1 MGDESTSCTVVPS
14 VLDEPDHRHHR
25 FPTSCFHRH
34 LPVGLCRRSTLA
46 VHSHHSRL
54 FNATTPGRSL
64 PAAPW
69 IPPLTLGVPV
79 IEWEKEISPTGASK
93 VTCHAPPTRPQV
105 ARCVVSA
112 CHQPQ
117 LWLNPHNELA
127 NWLLLLRAAKKLK
140 KVTFL
145 VSKFEMM
152 IQFRKMDICQKQLRS
167 SGHPYNSVELALHDR
182 WRPQPNAVRP
192 SFSGHRAAWIQRGCV
207 APASDPPASMPSPA
221 CVSPG
226 PGSPSN
232 TIRAMDKCLVL
243 LWIPSSA
250 FTSASTPCSA
260 AR

>member
-1 MGDESTSCTVVPS
+1 MLSII
-14 VLDEPDHRHHR
+14 LKK
-25 FPTSCFHRH
+25 
-34 LPVGLCRRSTLA
+34 
-46 VHSHHSRL
+46 
-54 FNATTPGRSL
+54 
-64 PAAPW
+64 
-69 IPPLTLGVPV
+69 
-79 IEWEKEISPTGASK
+79 WEKEISPTGASK

-232 TIRAMDKCLVL
+232 TIRAMDKEKLLSGFWWPGIIDIEMNDYALRLFFWKRQVAMLYFMSFLICILLSYCLLPLVNCA
-243 LWIPSSA
+243 SSMGVIEHVQKYA
-250 FTSASTPCSA
+250 LRAEV
-260 AR
+260 